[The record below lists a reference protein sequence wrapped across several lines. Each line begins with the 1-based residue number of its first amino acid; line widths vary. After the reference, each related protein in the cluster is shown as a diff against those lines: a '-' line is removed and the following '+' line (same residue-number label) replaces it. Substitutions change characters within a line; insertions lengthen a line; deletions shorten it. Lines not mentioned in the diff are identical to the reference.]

1 MRCVLPVLLLAAC
14 AGQIDSPS
22 ENMAAVADVP
32 VADVYFDANWL
43 IRQSA
48 GLYAGKPAV
57 LHYDV
62 ARLPQCRATYN
73 GLPAWGISAFWSGDA
88 RWTYEAAVSTGGAS
102 QDIRFVVPAGK
113 DLAMW
118 FENSD
123 EHSCTAW
130 DSNYARNFHFLIT
143 TLAPST
149 LHFQRDWAVWNDN
162 PIQAGQP
169 VLIDYEVQ
177 RLPACRGTYGS
188 NPAWDIT
195 AWWRFDGGAAQ
206 SASVTQTVQNQKLQ
220 APVYADV
227 PAGAK
232 SMELWFESTDVD
244 GCHAW
249 DSNWGRNFAFSVN

>member
-1 MRCVLPVLLLAAC
+1 MRNCIPLFFLFGC
-14 AGQIDSPS
+14 AGSVAVESS
-22 ENMAAVADVP
+22 ESSAVADVP
-32 VADVYFDANWL
+32 VADVFFDANWQ

-62 ARLPQCRATYN
+62 ARLPSCRATYN
-73 GLPAWGISAFWSGDA
+73 GLPAWAISAFWSGDA
-88 RWTYEAAVSTGGAS
+88 RWTNSAAISTGGPA
-102 QDIRFVVPAGK
+102 QDIRFIVPAGK

-123 EHSCTAW
+123 EHGCTGW
-130 DSNYARNFHFLIT
+130 DSNYGKNFHFLIT
-143 TLAPST
+143 TLASPT
-149 LHFQRDWAVWNDN
+149 IHFQRDWSVWNDN
-162 PIQAGQP
+162 PILAGQP

-177 RLPACRGTYGS
+177 RLPSCRSTYNG

-195 AWWRFDGGAAQ
+195 AWVRFDGGAATG
-206 SASVTQTVQNQKLQ
+206 ASVIQTVQNQRLQ
-220 APVYADV
+220 APIYVDV

-232 SMELWFESTDVD
+232 SMELWFENTDVE

-249 DSNWGRNFAFSVN
+249 DSNYSRNFKFSVN